1 MHKGLRRFELRDSA
15 WRCFIFYRVL
25 YRQDPATL
33 PPLPQQS
40 PEHQVFGGTWPKALS
55 LQTGHTESSFTFS
68 TAGREGRKEGE
79 KAGRHPDL
87 RPWFSRISYGDH
99 ALLCH
104 NVNTK
109 ARFQGLGRALWLLDI
124 CFLLSPFPHLGG

>member
-1 MHKGLRRFELRDSA
+1 MEMLRILSCSIQTGSCYAPTSSTAES
-15 WRCFIFYRVL
+15 
-25 YRQDPATL
+25 
-33 PPLPQQS
+33 
-40 PEHQVFGGTWPKALS
+40 EHQVFGAHGLRLS
-55 LQTGHTESSFTFS
+55 HCKQDTQSHLSHSVLQLKQG
-68 TAGREGRKEGE
+68 GREGRKEGE

-124 CFLLSPFPHLGG
+124 CFLLSPFPQLGG